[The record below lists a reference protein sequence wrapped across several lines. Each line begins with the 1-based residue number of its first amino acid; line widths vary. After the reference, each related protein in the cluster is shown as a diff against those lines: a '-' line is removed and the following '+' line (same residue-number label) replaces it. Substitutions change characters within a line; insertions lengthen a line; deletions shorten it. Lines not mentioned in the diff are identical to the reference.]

1 MSFARTALATLFAAL
16 GLAVPATAIA
26 DIPPESAAMIQK
38 VNEAR
43 HSIGVPALEASEA
56 LTTSARTYARYML
69 KNDYF
74 GHLATI
80 RAGGNF
86 LITGETLEWHSG
98 WRPRVALAFSQWMGS
113 PSHHAILMSRTFR
126 FIGTGRVRGRWGTR
140 KATSWVAHLG
150 GQPAAPGGLLP

>member
-1 MSFARTALATLFAAL
+1 MEVPLSHARIAFATLFAVLAL
-16 GLAVPATAIA
+16 SAPASAVA

-43 HSIGVPALEASEA
+43 HASGLSELQA
-56 LTTSARTYARYML
+56 SDVLTESARNYARYML

-80 RAGGNF
+80 HAGGTF

-98 WRPRVALAFSQWMGS
+98 WRPRVAFAFSQWMGS
-113 PSHHAILMSRTFR
+113 PSHHAILMSASFR
-126 FIGTGRVRGRWGTR
+126 YIGTGRVRGRWGSR
-140 KATSWVAHLG
+140 KATAWVAHLG
-150 GQPAAPGGLLP
+150 G